1 MENEIK
7 EAEKKWEEKVRKALE
22 KYPERK
28 KKFLTDSGIPVKR
41 IYTPLD
47 VKDLNYNRDLGFP
60 GDYPFTRGVQPT
72 MYRGRIW
79 TMRQYA
85 GYGTAKETNERYKY
99 LIEQGQTGLSV
110 AFDLPTQ
117 MGYDS
122 DHPMASGEVGKVGV
136 AVDHLSDME
145 TVFDGIPLD
154 KVSTSMTINA
164 PTAMILSMYIVT
176 AQKQGISSEKL
187 AGTVQNDI
195 LKEYVARGTY
205 IYPPEPSIRLVA
217 DVITYCAENLP
228 KWNSINIAGYHFREA
243 GCNAVQEIAFTF
255 SDGFVYIESVLERGM
270 DIDSFAPRLSF
281 IFNTYNNFF
290 EEIAKY
296 RAARRIWAR
305 ALKERY
311 GAKNPRSM
319 MFRTHMQT
327 GGSTLTAQ
335 QPENNIIRATI
346 QTLAAVLGGV
356 QSIAVSCMDE
366 AIAIPSEKAVR
377 TALRTQQIIA
387 YESGVTD
394 TIDPL
399 GGSYYVEWL
408 TDEIEE
414 RAMREIEKID
424 EMGGMLKAI
433 ESGYINRA
441 IEDNAYAYQ
450 KEIESGERIVVGVNK
465 FTVDEEP
472 EIEILEVDPAVE
484 EVQKEKLK
492 RIRKERD
499 RARLE
504 RALDGIRKTAEKEAT
519 NENNLIP
526 PIIEAIKADATL
538 GEMCDVL
545 REVFGVYKVPVTI

>member
-1 MENEIK
+1 
-7 EAEKKWEEKVRKALE
+7 
-22 KYPERK
+22 
-28 KKFLTDSGIPVKR
+28 
-41 IYTPLD
+41 
-47 VKDLNYNRDLGFP
+47 
-60 GDYPFTRGVQPT
+60 
-72 MYRGRIW
+72 
-79 TMRQYA
+79 
-85 GYGTAKETNERYKY
+85 
-99 LIEQGQTGLSV
+99 
-110 AFDLPTQ
+110 
-117 MGYDS
+117 
-122 DHPMASGEVGKVGV
+122 
-136 AVDHLSDME
+136 
-145 TVFDGIPLD
+145 
-154 KVSTSMTINA
+154 
-164 PTAMILSMYIVT
+164 
-176 AQKQGISSEKL
+176 
-187 AGTVQNDI
+187 
-195 LKEYVARGTY
+195 
-205 IYPPEPSIRLVA
+205 
-217 DVITYCAENLP
+217 
-228 KWNSINIAGYHFREA
+228 A

-366 AIAIPSEKAVR
+366 ALAIPSEKAVR

-472 EIEILEVDPAVE
+472 EIEILEVDPTVE